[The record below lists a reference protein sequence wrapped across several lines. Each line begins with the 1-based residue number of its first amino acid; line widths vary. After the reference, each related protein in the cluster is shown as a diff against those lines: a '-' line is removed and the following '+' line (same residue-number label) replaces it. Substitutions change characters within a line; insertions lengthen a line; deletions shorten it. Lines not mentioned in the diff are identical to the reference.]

1 MDDARTLR
9 AAGVSAGTQANG
21 SSNGLAATVAG
32 NPIRD
37 PARRLRVLVVDDQD
51 LALWGLKTLFTA
63 ESWVERCLTASDPEQ
78 ALELT
83 RRYEPHVALVEMLL
97 GSESGTD
104 LCAQLREASPIT
116 HVLLTS
122 ATGRISGH
130 SAQELG
136 ASGFV
141 PKGWRVQDIAAATR
155 MVGLGMSVFALE
167 PKRLRHLLSE
177 RELDVLQLIA
187 LGSTNRE
194 IADALFLSPHTIK
207 DHTSALYRKMKAKNR
222 ADAIQRAQRLGLL
235 V

>member
-1 MDDARTLR
+1 MIAATRVKVDFKGLR
-9 AAGVSAGTQANG
+9 
-21 SSNGLAATVAG
+21 ATVAG
-32 NPIRD
+32 RPVRD

-51 LALWGLKTLFTA
+51 LALWGLRTLFIA
-63 ESWVERCLTASDPEQ
+63 ESWVECCLTADNPGQ
-78 ALELT
+78 ALEVT

-97 GSESGTD
+97 GTESGTN
-104 LCAQLREASPIT
+104 LCAKLREISPMT

-122 ATGRISGH
+122 ATGRITGH

-141 PKGWRVQDIAAATR
+141 PKGWRVQDIASATR
-155 MVGLGMSVFALE
+155 MVGLGMSVFAPE
-167 PKRLRHLLSE
+167 PKRMRHVLSE

-187 LGSTNRE
+187 RGSTNRE

-207 DHTSALYRKMKAKNR
+207 DHASAIYRKMKAKNR